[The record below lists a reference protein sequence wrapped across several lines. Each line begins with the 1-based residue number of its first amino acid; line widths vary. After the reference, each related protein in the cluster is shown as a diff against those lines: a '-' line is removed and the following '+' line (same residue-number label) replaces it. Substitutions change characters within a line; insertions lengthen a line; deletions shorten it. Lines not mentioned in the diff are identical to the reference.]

1 MTKRVFYEVI
11 FLRSAD
17 VPTPRPHRPIDRAY
31 HHSDHAMAFVGGK
44 SYPKNAGAALD
55 SLPSMDFHSWNGDL
69 PYTPLQKFKRRCMNQ
84 ADNCSSCGRRYE
96 QIERH
101 NIVVQNWASVVEPRE
116 AGQEHLL
123 QAILYKSWTSLRAA
137 RTARAILGIGM
148 PFLSDRYTLRSALS
162 LPPLTLF
169 CSTRLTLVTR
179 SFTTPSLV
187 QSSLTRKKARLFIV
201 FVPVLLDFCPL
212 LTFFSFS
219 FRFRPAHDP
228 RLHPR
233 P

>member
-1 MTKRVFYEVI
+1 
-11 FLRSAD
+11 
-17 VPTPRPHRPIDRAY
+17 
-31 HHSDHAMAFVGGK
+31 
-44 SYPKNAGAALD
+44 
-55 SLPSMDFHSWNGDL
+55 
-69 PYTPLQKFKRRCMNQ
+69 MNQ
-84 ADNCSSCGRRYE
+84 ADSCSSCGRRCE
-96 QIERH
+96 LIECH
-101 NIVVQNWASVVEPRE
+101 SMVVQDCASGVKWPNYGHTQSLPAQGHYIRS
-116 AGQEHLL
+116 G
-123 QAILYKSWTSLRAA
+123 SSLRAA

-148 PFLSDRYTLRSALS
+148 PFLSDRYTSRSALS

-187 QSSLTRKKARLFIV
+187 QSLPTRKKARLFIV